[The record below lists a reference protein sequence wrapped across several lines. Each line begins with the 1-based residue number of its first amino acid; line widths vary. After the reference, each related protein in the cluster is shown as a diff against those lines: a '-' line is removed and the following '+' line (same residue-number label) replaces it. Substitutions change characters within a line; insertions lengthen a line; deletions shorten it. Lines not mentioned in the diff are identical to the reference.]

1 MTSQIR
7 TPWPRLVVMG
17 VSGAGKSTIA
27 SALAAELGLAF
38 VDADD
43 LHPESNIRKMRS
55 GTPLDDADRWP
66 WLEDVGRTL
75 AAAPRPGAVT
85 ACSALRRPYR
95 DVIRRFAPE
104 AFFIHLDAGLDLIS
118 ERIAGRNSH
127 FMPASLAASQLYAL
141 EPLGGDEAG
150 FTIDASLATER
161 IVHDVKRALERFE
174 DSNSIRDTVCAN
186 PVSE

>member
-1 MTSQIR
+1 MTTQIR

-85 ACSALRRPYR
+85 ACSALRRSYR
-95 DVIRRFAPE
+95 DVIRRFALRRSSSTSMR
-104 AFFIHLDAGLDLIS
+104 ASTLSQSASRGA
-118 ERIAGRNSH
+118 IATSCRRASRRRSLMPSRHWAATKQDSRSTLPWQRN
-127 FMPASLAASQLYAL
+127 ASC
-141 EPLGGDEAG
+141 
-150 FTIDASLATER
+150 TT
-161 IVHDVKRALERFE
+161 
-174 DSNSIRDTVCAN
+174 
-186 PVSE
+186 